1 MLTEAVLPTKV
12 MAFIALAVDILV
24 VCELCVRFPGIEE
37 SLMEVRYELDLEDV
51 ERMYPLIMSL
61 LAAPH
66 SSLRSMV
73 AELGICLHE
82 PLDQCRMLDC
92 LDRWI

>member
-1 MLTEAVLPTKV
+1 
-12 MAFIALAVDILV
+12 
-24 VCELCVRFPGIEE
+24 
-37 SLMEVRYELDLEDV
+37 MEVRYELDLEDV

-82 PLDQCRMLDC
+82 PLDQVPNVGLFGPLDMTENILTYRRTHILMHTSSC
-92 LDRWI
+92 LTIYLLA